1 MAVIPM
7 VHPITVDTAKRYA
20 SNAGMIVI
28 GLDVS
33 EATDAATLMAAV
45 KAAPEK
51 WLGATSGTTNI
62 TDGRK
67 NWSPSHN
74 GKRIPWVG
82 DQHLDTAAP
91 SIKAK
96 VVEMKETS
104 IQRMAGTADV
114 TGSGSKVITIKP
126 KSDYDVADYKTVHW
140 LTNLGADGVIL
151 VTLKN
156 ALCVSGLN
164 WSIDD
169 KKIATADVEFVA
181 HASDPTDTEYL
192 PMECQLY
199 LAAST

>member
-1 MAVIPM
+1 MTTIPM
-7 VHPITVDTAKRYA
+7 IHPISVDTAKRYA
-20 SNAGMIVI
+20 SNSGMIVI

-33 EATDAATLMAAV
+33 EATDAATLLAAV
-45 KAAPEK
+45 KAAPET

-82 DQHLDTAAP
+82 DQFLDTARP
-91 SIKAK
+91 SIKAR
-96 VVEMKETS
+96 VVEMKESTV
-104 IQRMAGTADV
+104 QRMAGTADV
-114 TGSGSKVITIKP
+114 TGAGSKVITIKP
-126 KSDYDVADYKTVHW
+126 KADYDVSDYKTVHW

-164 WSIDD
+164 WSIND
-169 KKIATADVEFVA
+169 KQIATADVEFVA
-181 HASDPTDTEYL
+181 HASDPTDIEYL
-192 PMECQLY
+192 PMECKMY
-199 LAAST
+199 KAAS

>member
-7 VHPITVDTAKRYA
+7 IQPITVDTAKRYA
-20 SNAGMIVI
+20 SNAGMIVFD
-28 GLDVS
+28 LDTS
-33 EATDAATLMAAV
+33 KLTDAATLMAAV

-51 WLGATSGTTNI
+51 WLGATSGSTTI

-67 NWSPSHN
+67 TWSPSHN
-74 GKRIPWVG
+74 GKRTPWVG
-82 DQHLDTAAP
+82 DEYLDTARP

-96 VVEMKETS
+96 VVEMKESTLKHV
-104 IQRMAGTADV
+104 AGAAEV
-114 TGSGSKVITIKP
+114 TGSNTKVVTIKP
-126 KSDYDVADYKTVHW
+126 KATYDLSDYKTVHW

-181 HASDPTDTEYL
+181 HASDPTDIEYL

-199 LAAST
+199 LAAAT

>member
-7 VHPITVDTAKRYA
+7 IQPITVDTAKRYA

-45 KAAPEK
+45 KAAPET
-51 WLGATSGTTNI
+51 WLGATIGDTAI
-62 TDGRK
+62 GDGRK

-74 GKRIPWVG
+74 GKRVPWVG
-82 DQHLDTAAP
+82 DMHLDTAAP
-91 SIKAK
+91 FLRAK
-96 VVEMKETS
+96 IVEMKEAA

-126 KSDYDVADYKTVHW
+126 KADYDVSDYNTVHW
-140 LTNLGADGVIL
+140 LTNLGAEGVIL

-164 WSIDD
+164 WSIAE
-169 KKIATADVEFVA
+169 KRIATANVEFVA
-181 HASDPTDTEYL
+181 HASDPADIEYL
-192 PMECQLY
+192 PMECKMY
-199 LAAST
+199 LAAT